1 MCVRKSMAFLLVLL
15 VVSSWLWAFPGR
27 KQQKE
32 LAIQEEFPE
41 EVIQISSEPEA
52 KTESSVL
59 RTDSEELM
67 RLPEETV
74 TAELDSAD
82 IINNDAVLD
91 ELRQLLEEQVTD
103 QFEAESDIER
113 LRAQNEEISALNSSQ
128 ADEIAYL
135 KGRLDKELSS
145 KFFAD
150 LKGII
155 GFRDK
160 IPEWGI
166 GGDIGIRF
174 GSGLM
179 ISAGASYMI
188 GSFLSPPKA
197 VWDLDDLILSIGI
210 GWEW

>member
-15 VVSSWLWAFPGR
+15 VASSWLWAFPGR

-32 LAIQEEFPE
+32 LVIQEEFQQE
-41 EVIQISSEPEA
+41 ETQISSEPEV
-52 KTESSVL
+52 KTES
-59 RTDSEELM
+59 REQKKDSEEPM
-67 RLPEETV
+67 KLPAETV
-74 TAELDSAD
+74 TAESDYADSQR
-82 IINNDAVLD
+82 DAALD
-91 ELRQLLEEQVTD
+91 ELRQLLEEQVAD
-103 QFEAESDIER
+103 QFEAEADIER
-113 LRAQNEEISALNSSQ
+113 LRSQNDEIATLNASQ

-145 KFFAD
+145 KFFAN
-150 LKGII
+150 LKGLV

-160 IPEWGI
+160 APEWGI

-174 GSGLM
+174 CSGLM

-188 GSFLSPPKA
+188 GSFISPPKA
-197 VWDLDDLILSIGI
+197 VWNLDDLTLSIGI